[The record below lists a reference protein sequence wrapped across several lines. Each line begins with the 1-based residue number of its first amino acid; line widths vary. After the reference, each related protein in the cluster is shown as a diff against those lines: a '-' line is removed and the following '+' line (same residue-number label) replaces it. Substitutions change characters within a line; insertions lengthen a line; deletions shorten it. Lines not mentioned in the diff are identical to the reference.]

1 MTLRSLLRD
10 FVLLAF
16 AAGLGWWAHS
26 ANTAVHAAPNRPSD
40 DGLEFQFG
48 GGANIY
54 GSLTLYNPTTHT
66 LYVYPSAVNSDHIN
80 CAYSLQIEGPGGPI
94 QRTNCPMG
102 SNH

>member
-16 AAGLGWWAHS
+16 AAALGWWAHS
-26 ANTAVHAAPNRPSD
+26 ADTAVHAEPNRPSD
-40 DGLEFQFG
+40 EGLAFQFG

-54 GSLTLYNPTTHT
+54 GSLTLYNPSTRT

-80 CAYSLQIEGPGGPI
+80 CAYSLQIDRAGGPI